1 MNKSYMIME
10 KETMY
15 EQIHYTWKELRHSS
29 LGIRIGYVEFV
40 MKQIMKRPTIPLVN
54 QFISRT
60 YTEKEMMYE

>member
-1 MNKSYMIME
+1 MNKSYINME

-15 EQIHYTWKELRHSS
+15 EQLRYAWKELCYSS
-29 LGIRIGYVEFV
+29 LWIRIGYVEFV
-40 MKQIMKRPTIPLVN
+40 MKQIMKQPTIPLDN